1 MDSIMKVAPVMGS
14 MKQAMV
20 ISQYSNSKTVE
31 YSSMMPVCVIKIW
44 TIEDINIIWRKNEK
58 NNNNNVQHMTIT
70 NSHEK
75 RKWNE
80 MNDDD
85 DAAVQLL
92 ITKGSKTLIDIYLL
106 SLDNS

>member
-44 TIEDINIIWRKNEK
+44 TIEDINNLEEEWK

>member
-1 MDSIMKVAPVMGS
+1 MNK
-14 MKQAMV
+14 
-20 ISQYSNSKTVE
+20 
-31 YSSMMPVCVIKIW
+31 
-44 TIEDINIIWRKNEK
+44 IEDINNLEEEWK

-85 DAAVQLL
+85 DLNDAAVQLL